1 MLTAK
6 GSALVA
12 GAFVPGTTETM
23 TVKVLRGFLNLQKV
37 RCAPGEI
44 VTLPVFLALDVI
56 AARKAERVHVDP
68 PPVHKSALEGAS
80 GPLQAKDKGEGKHA
94 GK

>member
-6 GSALVA
+6 GSALVP
-12 GAFVPGTTETM
+12 GAFVPSTETM
-23 TVKVLRGFLNLQKV
+23 TVKVLRGFLNREKV

-56 AARKAERVHVDP
+56 AARKAERVHVEP
-68 PPVHKSALEGAS
+68 PPVREVAKEGAAW
-80 GPLQAKDKGEGKHA
+80 PLRAKDKGEGKHA